1 MEEEYNYMNNPY
13 ISIIVPVYK
22 VEKYIRECIESIVS
36 QKGTWELILV
46 DDGSLDGCPAI
57 CDEFAE
63 KDERVQVI
71 HKKNGGVST
80 ARNAGLDV
88 ARGEWIWFVD
98 SDDITNFQYE
108 KIEKAVRSI
117 KGEPDYIMFD
127 IQTFNDG
134 ASPKLND
141 VCNDVSEIEDN
152 IDKNNFLLKHI
163 CAYHQCLWYRRDAI
177 EKIHLRFTQ
186 GLRTGEDGE
195 FQFKYLMVCKHPVY
209 IHYNI
214 YYYRKREGSA
224 MQNPETRKHIVEDTQ
239 IVFNH
244 YLTFMKENN
253 IVLEPWLKIRLV
265 GTMKILLYSSFVSG
279 QYKLKVFQRNIRR
292 IMNSYNKKGYGP
304 FSGMLMRLA
313 YFSIP
318 LYCTILK
325 INLRMKGIKI

>member
-1 MEEEYNYMNNPY
+1 MVKYKSFV
-13 ISIIVPVYK
+13 SIIIPVYN
-22 VEKYIRECIESIVS
+22 VEHYLRECIESIIC
-36 QKGTWELILV
+36 QNGNWELILV
-46 DDGSLDGCPAI
+46 DDGSPDGCPAI
-57 CDEFAE
+57 CDEYAE
-63 KDERVQVI
+63 RDERVQVI

-88 ARGEWIWFVD
+88 ARGEWVWFVD

-108 KIEKAVRSI
+108 KIEKSVRLI
-117 KGEPDYIMFD
+117 KGKPDYIMFD

-134 ASPKLND
+134 DILKLND
-141 VCNDVSEIEDN
+141 DYNETSEIEDD

-163 CAYHQCLWYRRDAI
+163 CVYHSCLWYRRDVI

-195 FQFKYLMVCKHPVY
+195 FQFKYLMVCKYPAY

-214 YYYRKREGSA
+214 YYYRKRVGSA

-265 GTMKILLYSSFVSG
+265 GTMKILLYSSYVSG

-292 IMNSYNKKGYGP
+292 IMNSYNKEGYDV
-304 FSGMLMRLA
+304 FSGMLMNMA
-313 YFSIP
+313 YFSIK

-325 INLRMKGIKI
+325 INLRIKGIKI

>member
-1 MEEEYNYMNNPY
+1 MNHPY

-22 VEKYIRECIESIVS
+22 VEKYLRKCIESIIC
-36 QKGTWELILV
+36 QKGDWELILV
-46 DDGSLDGCPAI
+46 DDGSPDGCPAI
-57 CDEFAE
+57 CDEYAA
-63 KDERVQVI
+63 KDGRVQVI

-117 KGEPDYIMFD
+117 KGDPDYIMFD
-127 IQTFNDG
+127 MQTFNDG
-134 ASPKLND
+134 DSPKLHD
-141 VCNDVSEIEDN
+141 VCNYVSEIEDN

-163 CAYHQCLWYRRDAI
+163 CAYHQCLWYRRNVI

-195 FQFKYLMVCKHPVY
+195 FQFKYLMVCKYPVY

-224 MQNPETRKHIVEDTQ
+224 MQNPETRKHVVEDTQ

-265 GTMKILLYSSFVSG
+265 ETMKILLYSSFVSE
-279 QYKLKVFQRNIRR
+279 QYKLKIFQRNIRR
-292 IMNSYNKKGYGP
+292 IMNSYNKEGYGA
-304 FSGMLMRLA
+304 FSGILMRLA

-325 INLRMKGIKI
+325 INLRIKGIKI